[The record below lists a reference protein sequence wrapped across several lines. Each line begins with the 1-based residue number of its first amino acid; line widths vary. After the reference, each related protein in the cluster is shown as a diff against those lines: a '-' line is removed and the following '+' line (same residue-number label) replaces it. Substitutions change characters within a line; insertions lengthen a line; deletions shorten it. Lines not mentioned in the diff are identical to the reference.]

1 MQIEI
6 GDQMYTVKFTVNAV
20 CSLEEVTGKLL
31 GEIMQQ
37 KGYTGVRNLLWCGI
51 HESVPGMTPKQA
63 GLLLEKYL
71 EDKTL
76 ENLIDVIGEAI
87 EQAGFLK
94 AKGLVKPKKK

>member
-6 GDQMYTVKFTVNAV
+6 DNKMYDVKFTVNAV
-20 CSLEEVTGKLL
+20 CALEEVTGKLL
-31 GEIMQQ
+31 GQIMQQ

-51 HESVPGMTPKQA
+51 HESEPGITQKQV
-63 GLLLEKYL
+63 GVLLEKYL

-76 ENLIDVIGEAI
+76 EDLIDVIGEAI

-94 AKGLVKPKKK
+94 AKGLIKKK